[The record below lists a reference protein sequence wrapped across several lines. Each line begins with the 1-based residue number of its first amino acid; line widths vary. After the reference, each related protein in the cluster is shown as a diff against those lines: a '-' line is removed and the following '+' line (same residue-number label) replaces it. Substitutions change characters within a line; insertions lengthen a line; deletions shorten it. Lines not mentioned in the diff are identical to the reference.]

1 MTQRN
6 STRGPFLGSM
16 DPFLGQQTSESRLP
30 RLPRAIFDSRPA
42 RLVSRGEDA
51 GDADPEHDVS
61 CALAVH
67 HQKTKVTCVS
77 RWTAISEQRDT
88 IARGPPSAHGPVRG
102 GAPFCLLSSTKGGQF
117 LRAASRLAFRVS
129 SIPHWAA
136 WLCNN
141 RQPGRLARKGP
152 ALNGSP
158 KCRQQ
163 VSATCRHQRVRSE
176 EGCTLLLC
184 DRPVRPGTWM
194 ESTTYCLSGKE
205 GFKAAC
211 TADMGEGLV
220 GMAGNGM
227 LQTGFR
233 NLSKTGKKLPVHIQ
247 WRQ

>member
-1 MTQRN
+1 M
-6 STRGPFLGSM
+6 GSM
-16 DPFLGQQTSESRLP
+16 VPFLGQQTSES

-67 HQKTKVTCVS
+67 RQKTKVTCVS

-88 IARGPPSAHGPVRG
+88 IARGPPSAVRTWPGPRWCPV
-102 GAPFCLLSSTKGGQF
+102 LLALIHQGWPIFASSKSTC
-117 LRAASRLAFRVS
+117 RLAFRVS

-141 RQPGRLARKGP
+141 RQPGRLGRKGP
-152 ALNGSP
+152 VLNGSP

-163 VSATCRHQRVRSE
+163 VNATCRHQRLRSE

-194 ESTTYCLSGKE
+194 ESTTYL
-205 GFKAAC
+205 
-211 TADMGEGLV
+211 
-220 GMAGNGM
+220 
-227 LQTGFR
+227 
-233 NLSKTGKKLPVHIQ
+233 LPVG
-247 WRQ
+247 